1 MAKEYKAFLKSAQ
14 ISARKSRL
22 VVDMV
27 RGDQVQDA
35 LEKLKFMNKKAAP
48 LVVKLI
54 KSAMAS
60 ATQSATVDVDDLY
73 VAEAT
78 VDEGPTAKRSLP
90 RAQGRA
96 TPIRKRSS
104 HIRIKLA
111 ENL

>member
-60 ATQSATVDVDDLY
+60 ACAKSILSFKKARSENSPGFAIRTPFSDI
-73 VAEAT
+73 
-78 VDEGPTAKRSLP
+78 TAVS
-90 RAQGRA
+90 
-96 TPIRKRSS
+96 
-104 HIRIKLA
+104 
-111 ENL
+111 N